1 MAGQVAADPEGN
13 LVKGSVTEQAHQICK
28 NISEILK
35 EANSSL
41 EKVVKV
47 TVSSECVSG
56 IPSPDP
62 SPRVPLHHERMAR
75 ATHVFTQ
82 YPCTDLYHE
91 YAQVY
96 VSDFSILPEF
106 NSVYNDYF
114 PQKPPRTSMEV
125 SRLPLDVQI
134 EVDVNAVI

>member
-1 MAGQVAADPEGN
+1 MHSTIRTILTDKGYAPIGHYAFAANGQVWVAGQVAADHEGN
-13 LVKGSVTEQAHQICK
+13 LIKGSVTEQAHQICK

-35 EANSSL
+35 EAHSSL

-47 TVSSECVSG
+47 T
-56 IPSPDP
+56 
-62 SPRVPLHHERMAR
+62 
-75 ATHVFTQ
+75 
-82 YPCTDLYHE
+82 
-91 YAQVY
+91 VY